1 MSGKWSEDGWDELM
15 RNAVQHRMA
24 SAPKSRPDEQWQRLR
39 RHLDAQPRRSGW
51 VNLGPWSFSRLGLA
65 AYCLMLAILVA
76 PLAFSEQ
83 LTGIAGRL
91 FTPAALTQ
99 KAPPA
104 EMAEVVAKGTAEER
118 ERSVSTAPDGN
129 GGAEL
134 FSTGGG
140 QMAGP
145 APGMPTPEAG
155 PMKVALPETPAG
167 GEPVETQDAPPDRD
181 IRTFAGE
188 PAVRHGLTIDEVKA
202 AAPYPVRFPRLL
214 PEHFRLADITYE
226 AHSVETGKVI
236 LYYEHPE
243 GKYLRIEQQ
252 QNGHALDEPPVLD
265 GVSER
270 VTVNGF
276 PGRIVVRGEEWSGIQ
291 WIEGEVA
298 FRMWGQLSALQMRE
312 IAETL

>member
-1 MSGKWSEDGWDELM
+1 MSSKWSEDSWDELM
-15 RNAVQHRMA
+15 RKAVQHRMA
-24 SAPKSRPDEQWQRLR
+24 SAPESRPDAQWQRLR
-39 RHLDAQPRRSGW
+39 RHLDAKPRRAGW

-91 FTPAALTQ
+91 FTPVALTQ

-104 EMAEVVAKGTAEER
+104 EKAEVAKDTAEER
-118 ERSVSTAPDGN
+118 LASTAPDEK
-129 GGAEL
+129 GGALL

-140 QMAGP
+140 EPADP
-145 APGMPTPEAG
+145 APGAPQLEAD
-155 PMKVALPETPAG
+155 PMKAALPETPAG
-167 GEPVETQDAPPDRD
+167 SEPVETQDAPPESEL
-181 IRTFAGE
+181 RTVDGE
-188 PAVRHGLTIDEVKA
+188 PAVRRGLTIDEVKA

-214 PEHFRLADITYE
+214 PERFRLADITYE

-236 LYYEHPE
+236 LYYDHPE
-243 GKYLRIEQQ
+243 GKYLRVEQQ
-252 QNGHALDEPPVLD
+252 QNGHAFDEPPILD

-276 PGRIVVRGEEWSGIQ
+276 PGKIVVRGEEWCVIQ
-291 WIEGEVA
+291 WIEGEVV
-298 FRMWGQLSALQMRE
+298 FRMWGQLSPNQMKE
-312 IAETL
+312 IAEAL

>member
-1 MSGKWSEDGWDELM
+1 MM

-24 SAPKSRPDEQWQRLR
+24 SAPESRPDAQWQRLR
-39 RHLDAQPRRSGW
+39 RHLDAEPRRSGW

-65 AYCLMLAILVA
+65 AYCLMLAVLVT

-104 EMAEVVAKGTAEER
+104 EMAEVAIGTAEER
-118 ERSVSTAPDGN
+118 ESSASTAPDGK

-134 FSTGGG
+134 FSTGGEP
-140 QMAGP
+140 ADP
-145 APGMPTPEAG
+145 APGAPQLEAG
-155 PMKVALPETPAG
+155 PMKAALPETPAG
-167 GEPVETQDAPPDRD
+167 SEPVETQAAPPESEL
-181 IRTFAGE
+181 RTVDGE
-188 PAVRHGLTIDEVKA
+188 PAVRRGLTIDEVKA

-214 PEHFRLADITYE
+214 PEQFRLADITYE
-226 AHSVETGKVI
+226 AHSAETGKVI
-236 LYYEHPE
+236 LYYDHPE
-243 GKYLRIEQQ
+243 GKYLRVEQQ
-252 QNGHALDEPPVLD
+252 QNGHALDEPPILD

-276 PGRIVVRGEEWSGIQ
+276 PGRIVVRGEEWSDIQ
-291 WIEGEVA
+291 WVEGEVV
-298 FRMWGQLSALQMRE
+298 FRMWGQLSPNQMKE
-312 IAETL
+312 IAEAL